1 MSKTSKLFRRNI
13 IYIFKFLGYETVHSD
28 SGSRFDGTRYLCR
41 TGRCFGTEAVRFIRN
56 KVRLILFPL
65 FFWQFDAFVILLRR
79 KQQILF
85 IREFFLP
92 FLQLRQR
99 QPFFL

>member
-13 IYIFKFLGYETVHSD
+13 IYIFKFLGYETVHSH
-28 SGSRFDGTRYLCR
+28 SGSCTDGNGHRCR
-41 TGRCFGTEAVRFIRN
+41 TGKLFSTGAVRFFRS

-65 FFWQFDAFVILLRR
+65 FFRQQHAFVIFLRW

-85 IREFFLP
+85 FREFIFPVRQFL
-92 FLQLRQR
+92 
-99 QPFFL
+99 

>member
-1 MSKTSKLFRRNI
+1 MS
-13 IYIFKFLGYETVHSD
+13 YETVFTD
-28 SGSRFDGTRYLCR
+28 SGSLRNGSLIACR
-41 TGRCFGTEAVRFIRN
+41 TGRLFSTEAVRFFRSKI
-56 KVRLILFPL
+56 RLILLPL
-65 FFWQFDAFVILLRR
+65 FFRQRGAFVIFLRW

-85 IREFFLP
+85 FREFFLP